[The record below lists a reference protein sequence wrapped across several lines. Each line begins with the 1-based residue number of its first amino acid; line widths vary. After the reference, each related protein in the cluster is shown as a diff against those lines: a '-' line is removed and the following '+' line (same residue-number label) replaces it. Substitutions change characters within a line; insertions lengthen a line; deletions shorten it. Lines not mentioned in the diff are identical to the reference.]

1 MSNIL
6 VVAADSTCA
15 RIFKATSSKGPLE
28 EKEVLVHPENRLSE
42 KDLISD
48 RKGST
53 FSSHGSGRSSYSK
66 HTDVKDQGTKEFINE
81 INDCLMR
88 LETNNEFKQL
98 IIIAAP
104 RLLGALKKQLNSGLQ
119 KRITYELNKNI
130 AKLNADEIRTHLPK
144 YLARTDL

>member
-53 FSSHGSGRSSYSK
+53 FSSHGSSRSSYSK

>member
-6 VVAADSTCA
+6 VVAADATCA

-42 KDLISD
+42 KDQISD

-53 FSSHGSGRSSYSK
+53 FSSHGTSRSTYSK
-66 HTDVKDQGTKEFINE
+66 HTDTKDQGTKEFINE
-81 INDCLMR
+81 INDYLLR
-88 LETNNEFKQL
+88 LEANNEFKQL

-104 RLLGALKKQLNSGLQ
+104 KLLGKLKKQLSSGLQ

-130 AKLNADEIRTHLPK
+130 TKLNADEIRSHLPK
-144 YLARTDL
+144 YLALPDL

>member
-6 VVAADSTCA
+6 IVAADTTCA
-15 RIFKATSSKGPLE
+15 RIFKATTSKGPLE

-66 HTDVKDQGTKEFINE
+66 HTDTKDQGTKEFIKE
-81 INDCLMR
+81 INHYLMK

-104 RLLGALKKQLNSGLQ
+104 KLLGALKKQLNSGLQ

-130 AKLNADEIRTHLPK
+130 AKLNADEIRMHLPK

>member
-6 VVAADSTCA
+6 VVAADTTCA
-15 RIFKATSSKGPLE
+15 RIFKATTSKGPLE

-53 FSSHGSGRSSYSK
+53 FSSHGSSRSSYSK
-66 HTDVKDQGTKEFINE
+66 HTNTKDQGTKEFIKE
-81 INDCLMR
+81 INDYLMK

-104 RLLGALKKQLNSGLQ
+104 KLLGALKKQLNSGLQ

-130 AKLNADEIRTHLPK
+130 AKLNADEIRMHLPK

>member
-6 VVAADSTCA
+6 IVAADTTCA

-104 RLLGALKKQLNSGLQ
+104 KLLGALKKQLNSGLQ

-130 AKLNADEIRTHLPK
+130 AKLNADEIRMRLPK

>member
-6 VVAADSTCA
+6 VVVADTTCA

-48 RKGST
+48 RKGSA
-53 FSSHGSGRSSYSK
+53 FSSHGSSQSTYSK
-66 HTDVKDQGTKEFINE
+66 HTDTKDQGTKEFINE
-81 INDCLMR
+81 INDYLLK
-88 LETNNEFKQL
+88 LESKNEFKQL

-104 RLLGALKKQLNSGLQ
+104 KLLGALKKQLNSGLQ

-130 AKLNADEIRTHLPK
+130 AKLNADEIRSHLPK
-144 YLARTDL
+144 YLALTNL

>member
-6 VVAADSTCA
+6 VVAADTTCA

-88 LETNNEFKQL
+88 LESNNEFKQL

-104 RLLGALKKQLNSGLQ
+104 KLLGALKKQLNSGLQ

-130 AKLNADEIRTHLPK
+130 AKLNADEIRLHLPK

>member
-6 VVAADSTCA
+6 VVAADTTCA

-53 FSSHGSGRSSYSK
+53 SSSHGSGRSSYSK

-104 RLLGALKKQLNSGLQ
+104 KLLGALKKQLNSSLQ
-119 KRITYELNKNI
+119 KRITYDLNKNI
-130 AKLNADEIRTHLPK
+130 AKLNADEIRMRLPK

>member
-1 MSNIL
+1 NIL
-6 VVAADSTCA
+6 VVAADTTCA

-48 RKGST
+48 GKGST
-53 FSSHGSGRSSYSK
+53 FSSHGSGRCNYSK
-66 HTDVKDQGTKEFINE
+66 HSDVKDQGTKEFINE

-88 LETNNEFKQL
+88 LEANNEFKQL

-104 RLLGALKKQLNSGLQ
+104 KLLGALKKQLNSGLQ

-130 AKLNADEIRTHLPK
+130 VKLNADEIRSHLPK
-144 YLARTDL
+144 YLALTDL

>member
-6 VVAADSTCA
+6 VVAADTTCA
-15 RIFKATSSKGPLE
+15 RIFKATTSKGPLE

-104 RLLGALKKQLNSGLQ
+104 KLLGALKKQLNSGLQ

-130 AKLNADEIRTHLPK
+130 VKLNADEIRKHLPK

>member
-6 VVAADSTCA
+6 VVAADTTCA

-28 EKEVLVHPENRLSE
+28 EKEVLVHPENRVSE

-48 RKGST
+48 KKGST
-53 FSSHGSGRSSYSK
+53 FSSHGSERSTYSK
-66 HTDVKDQGTKEFINE
+66 RTDIKDQGTKEFINE
-81 INDCLMR
+81 INDYLMK
-88 LETNNEFKQL
+88 LKVNNEFKQL

-104 RLLGALKKQLNSGLQ
+104 KLLGALKKQLNSGLQ
-119 KRITYELNKNI
+119 KCITYELNKNI
-130 AKLNADEIRTHLPK
+130 VKLNTDEIRSHLPK